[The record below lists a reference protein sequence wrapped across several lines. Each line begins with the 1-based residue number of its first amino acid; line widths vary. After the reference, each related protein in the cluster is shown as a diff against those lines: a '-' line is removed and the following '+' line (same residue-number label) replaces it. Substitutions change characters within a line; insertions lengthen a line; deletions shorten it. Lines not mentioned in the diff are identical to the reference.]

1 MKRNSNKTI
10 VIVAECWNGASEAGR
25 FAARNLFDNYTRI
38 ILLHSYKRPA
48 RGIMMIRD
56 ITSRLKQIAEEELM
70 SLKKQMVE
78 EMHLPEENIKN
89 IAREGDLKSIIRSVC
104 EKYTDLS
111 IVLGPGTGNMP
122 LNGPCKK
129 IIGAVM
135 ENRSVPIFMVSE
147 YITIVEESR
156 ITVIAEEENK
166 INEVYLDFLR
176 NLSGKK
182 GSDIIVI
189 AKDNGNKADIDMKT
203 ARHLAIS
210 KQVGAYP
217 RTEIEQ
223 VLVSRLAP
231 LNTA

>member
-10 VIVAECWNGASEAGR
+10 VIVAECWNGASEASR
-25 FAARNLFDNYTRI
+25 FAARNLFDSYTNI

-78 EMHLPEENIKN
+78 EMQLPEENIEN

-104 EKYTDLS
+104 EKYTDLA
-111 IVLGPGTGNMP
+111 IVLGPGTGKMP
-122 LNGPCKK
+122 LNGQCKK
-129 IIGAVM
+129 IISAVV

-147 YITIVEESR
+147 FITIVEESR

-166 INEVYLDFLR
+166 INEAYLDFLKS
-176 NLSGKK
+176 LSGKK
-182 GSDIIVI
+182 GSGVIVI
-189 AKDNGNKADIDMKT
+189 AKDNGNKADIDTKT
-203 ARHLAIS
+203 AVHLAIG
-210 KQVGAYP
+210 KQAGAYQ

-223 VLVSRLAP
+223 VLISRLVP